1 MFGNK
6 GNGYSWS
13 ISLEGNYAKKVE
25 ELDKFLI
32 KKIYQNRVSWKVGE
46 KVPLDAIG
54 GYDDFGTVGK
64 YKRVLK
70 YPYRTE
76 NGEKICELDKSAWLD

>member
-54 GYDDFGTVGK
+54 
-64 YKRVLK
+64 
-70 YPYRTE
+70 E
-76 NGEKICELDKSAWLD
+76 M